1 MPANVPAK
9 RLKHILNDKISIGQ
23 IEIGTRIV
31 VQTFEKTSVK
41 NSKEMKI
48 EGRKIKL
55 FNIRKKI

>member
-1 MPANVPAK
+1 MPVNVPAK
-9 RLKHILNDKISIGQ
+9 RFKHILNGKISIGQ

-41 NSKEMKI
+41 NS
-48 EGRKIKL
+48 IKL

>member
-41 NSKEMKI
+41 NSKEVKI

-55 FNIRKKI
+55 FNIRKRI